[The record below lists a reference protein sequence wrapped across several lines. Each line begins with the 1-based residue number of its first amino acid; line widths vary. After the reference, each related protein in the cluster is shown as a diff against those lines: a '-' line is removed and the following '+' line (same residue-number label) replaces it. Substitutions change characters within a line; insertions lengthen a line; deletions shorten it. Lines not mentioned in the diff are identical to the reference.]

1 MVIHMIRT
9 PKIPFIQSRAS
20 LPVMILTFTGIAVLT
35 TIPFTDFGKSIG
47 LLPLSGAYFIWLA
60 VTIVAY
66 MLLVTL
72 FKRKFIRKYGEL
84 L

>member
-1 MVIHMIRT
+1 MIRT

-20 LPVMILTFTGIAVLT
+20 MPLTIFT
-35 TIPFTDFGKSIG
+35 TIGILVGTIIPYTPFG
-47 LLPLSGAYFIWLA
+47 LKLGMYPMPPIYFAWLLL
-60 VTIVAY
+60 TIVGY

-72 FKRKFIRKYGEL
+72 IKKLYIRKYGEL